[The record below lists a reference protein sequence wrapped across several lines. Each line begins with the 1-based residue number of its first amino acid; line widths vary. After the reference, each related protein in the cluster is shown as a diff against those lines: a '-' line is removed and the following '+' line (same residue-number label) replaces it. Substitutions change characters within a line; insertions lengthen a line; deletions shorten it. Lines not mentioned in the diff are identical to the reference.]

1 MDGGGSLSEKQE
13 HAWHQL
19 DAEIQEIDEQTDELL
34 RQQDVWQ
41 KELTILKEKREL
53 LENEE
58 EIARINDRIAD
69 IERQLDRWE
78 QERAELLEQRD
89 NLISEQKSGGILGT
103 PERLKGGSSLGGDLK
118 ESAKHAFKKAAAAPF
133 IMTAKTVKSGVKSA
147 VTKANPFDQKINR
160 NDVADS
166 GVESIRLAYSS
177 VKKTKNG
184 IKTVNSTIK
193 TAQRTIKTAGK
204 AAKTTVKIAYKAPV
218 LIIKTTVK
226 AVRMTATVIANIA
239 AALMNPAVII
249 IITVLLLFL
258 LLILSISV
266 ILFGGDTA
274 DKSAAIGA
282 VGLVEVDAQY
292 QNALNYFD
300 VAIQSQKDAY
310 YTLIDSLYYNY
321 DDLTHSNLVY
331 LERTDA
337 SGNKITYQ
345 TSFATDERKDTLK
358 AAWDFSADDMHGMI
372 AIAYVYLEKQEN
384 EAHGTEGGI
393 YEVTYTQ
400 EVFDLIAEQC
410 VNFNDTVFAGQSCGT
425 GCTRHVEEHHNPDYD
440 AALENTTRLRNA
452 YNEWVDIL
460 IPLIEAYNTIRDGRA
475 QAEYW
480 NNNIQWRIDNWKQVY
495 YDSCYYS
502 NNGWDYASDLNSWLS
517 DSEANLA
524 TVPENIED
532 VTYICEYQHD
542 LHSIGLWYYSKERI
556 MDVLNFTDNEKEWVN
571 LTEMGFESNPNIP

>member
-1 MDGGGSLSEKQE
+1 MSEKQE

-118 ESAKHAFKKAAAAPF
+118 ESAKHAFKKAAAVPF

-177 VKKTKNG
+177 VKKTQNG
-184 IKTVNSTIK
+184 IKTVSSTVK

-204 AAKTTVKIAYKAPV
+204 AAKTTVKIAYKTPIFIV
-218 LIIKTTVK
+218 KTAIK
-226 AVRMTATVIANIA
+226 AVRITGTVAANIVA
-239 AALMNPAVII
+239 AAMNPVVII
-249 IITVLLLFL
+249 IAAFLLLFTIL
-258 LLILSISV
+258 AGAVVLIL
-266 ILFGGDTA
+266 GGGA
-274 DKSAAIGA
+274 SAATSNAKAQAGA
-282 VGLVEVDAQY
+282 VGLINVPEQY
-292 QNALNYFD
+292 QNALDYFEIA
-300 VAIQSQKDAY
+300 VRGRKDEY

-358 AAWDFSADDMHGMI
+358 AAWDFSADDMHGII
-372 AIAYVYLEKQEN
+372 AIAYVYLEKLEN

-425 GCTRHVEEHHNPDYD
+425 GCTRHEEEQNNPAYT
-440 AALENTTRLRNA
+440 AANAKVTLHANA
-452 YNEWVDIL
+452 YNEWLDICGYL
-460 IPLIEAYNTIRDGRA
+460 DTYAQIGDGKA
-475 QAEYW
+475 QAAYW
-480 NNNIQWRIDNWKQVY
+480 DNNIQWRIDNWKSVY
-495 YDSCYYS
+495 FDSCTTTNRGQDYLAS
-502 NNGWDYASDLNSWLS
+502 LGGWYVDAVAERD
-517 DSEANLA
+517 A
-524 TVPENIED
+524 TPEKIT
-532 VTYICEYQHD
+532 VTTFTCEYQHD